1 MGLTYRDSGVDV
13 DAGNELVRRIAPIA
27 ARTRRPE
34 MLSGVGGFA
43 ALTTL
48 PEGYRQPVLVTG
60 TDGVGT
66 KLRLAIDHGR
76 HDHIGEDL
84 VAMCVNDVLVVG
96 AEPLLF
102 LDYYATGSLDV
113 ETAAQV
119 IESIAGGCEMAGC
132 ALAGGET
139 AEMPGFHR
147 EGDYEL
153 AGFCVG
159 VVERDD
165 IVTGETIEPGDM
177 LIGLRSNGLH
187 ANGFSLVRRI
197 LEERAMSL
205 SPTLLA
211 DLLAPTRI
219 YVKPIL
225 QLLQRLKDADGGASV
240 VKGMCHITGGGFVD
254 NLPRMFDKR
263 LAAHIDL
270 HAWSRPSVFAL
281 LQQAGNIDELEML
294 RTFNNGIGFVLC
306 VAEVY
311 GAAVADALADA
322 GEQPLVIGRMASSE
336 APAPAGGLVVSA
348 SGAELA

>member
-1 MGLTYRDSGVDV
+1 MGITYRDSGVDV

-27 ARTRRPE
+27 ARTHRPE
-34 MLSGVGGFA
+34 MLSAVGGFA

-48 PEGYRQPVLVTG
+48 PKNYREPVLVTS

-76 HDHIGEDL
+76 HHHIGEDL

-102 LDYYATGSLDV
+102 LDYYATGLLDV
-113 ETAAQV
+113 EVAAKV
-119 IESIAGGCEMAGC
+119 IESIARGCEMAGC

-147 EGDYEL
+147 DGDYEL

-159 VVERDD
+159 VVERDRV
-165 IVTGETIEPGDM
+165 ITGDAIEAGDL
-177 LIGLRSNGLH
+177 LIGLASNGPH

-197 LEERAMSL
+197 LAERAMSL
-205 SPTLLA
+205 SEALLA

-219 YVKPIL
+219 YVKAIL
-225 QLLQRLKDADGGASV
+225 QLLERASGV

-254 NLPRMFDKR
+254 NLPRMFGKH

-270 HAWSRPSVFAL
+270 NAWSRPSVFAL
-281 LQQAGNIDELEML
+281 LQQAGDVDELEML

-306 VAEVY
+306 VSEEHGERVAE
-311 GAAVADALADA
+311 ALASA
-322 GEQPLVIGRMASSE
+322 GERTHVIGRMANLE
-336 APAPAGGLVVSA
+336 TPAPAATLVVSA
-348 SGAELA
+348 DGGELIRP

>member
-1 MGLTYRDSGVDV
+1 MGITYRDSGVDV

-27 ARTRRPE
+27 ARTHRPE
-34 MLSGVGGFA
+34 MLSAVGGFA

-48 PEGYRQPVLVTG
+48 PKNYREPVLVTS

-113 ETAAQV
+113 EVAAQV
-119 IESIAGGCEMAGC
+119 VESIARGCEMAGC

-147 EGDYEL
+147 DGDFEL

-159 VVERDD
+159 VVERDRV
-165 IVTGETIEPGDM
+165 ITGDAIEAGDL
-177 LIGLRSNGLH
+177 LIGLASNGPH

-197 LEERAMSL
+197 LAERAMPL
-205 SPTLLA
+205 SETLLA

-219 YVKPIL
+219 YVKPIR
-225 QLLQRLKDADGGASV
+225 QLLERASGE
-240 VKGMCHITGGGFVD
+240 VKGMCHITGGGLVD
-254 NLPRMFDKR
+254 NLPRMFGKH

-281 LQQAGNIDELEML
+281 LQQAGDVDELEML

-306 VAEVY
+306 VSEEHGERVAE
-311 GAAVADALADA
+311 ALASA
-322 GEQPLVIGRMASSE
+322 GERTHVIGRMANLE
-336 APAPAGGLVVSA
+336 TPAPAATLVVSA
-348 SGAELA
+348 DGGELIRP